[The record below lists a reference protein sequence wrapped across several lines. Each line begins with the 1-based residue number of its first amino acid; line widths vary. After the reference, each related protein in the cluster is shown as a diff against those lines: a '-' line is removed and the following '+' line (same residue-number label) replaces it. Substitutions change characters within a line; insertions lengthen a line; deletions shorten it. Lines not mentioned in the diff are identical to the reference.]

1 MKVNGWKLFQHSMFK
16 DQYDR
21 LLKRAERIKAQRPND
36 YKSHKTVKLLTKI
49 TNLILAEIPLN
60 PVHAN
65 YNLGNTLGSD
75 YRHWR
80 RDKFGRYR
88 LFFRYRIKPKPD
100 GTEDK
105 IIVYVWVNDE
115 STLRKEGDK
124 KDPYTLFAKGLNRGE
139 PPDSIDAL
147 LKEST
152 ELEISDPL

>member
-1 MKVNGWKLFQHSMFK
+1 MFK
-16 DQYDR
+16 DQYIR
-21 LLKRAERIKAQRPND
+21 LLKQAERIKAQRPKD
-36 YKSHKTVKLLTKI
+36 YKSHKMVKLLAKI

-60 PVHAN
+60 PGHAN

-100 GTEDK
+100 STEDK
-105 IIVYVWVNDE
+105 IIVYVWINDD

-124 KDPYTLFAKGLNRGE
+124 KDPYTLFAKGLKRGE
-139 PPDSIDAL
+139 PPDTIDAL

-152 ELEISDPL
+152 EFEISDS